1 MAEIG
6 RLGDIRFSVSAR
18 QVRTI
23 QGMEWSS
30 SVRWGKHD
38 RIGKETLLEFGG
50 LNPETITL
58 TMYFSAY
65 CGVEPI
71 QEMVKLL
78 EMERRGEVNR
88 LVIGSHAYGT
98 NKWVIASSSRKME
111 YFDKNGNVLGGS
123 VQVVLNSYSRR

>member
-6 RLGDIRFSVSAR
+6 RLGGIRFSVSSN

-23 QGMEWSS
+23 QGMDWSS

-50 LNPETITL
+50 VNPDTINL

-71 QEMVKLL
+71 TEMVKILD
-78 EMERRGEVNR
+78 MERKGEANR

-111 YFDKNGNVLGGS
+111 YFDKYGNVIGAS
-123 VQVVLNSYSRR
+123 VQVTLNSYSRR